1 MDSTPPQQTAG
12 GTASRRS
19 APGASASPGQTA
31 GEAASQGQSPEGSA
45 SPGRLLLIEDD
56 PESAFF
62 CTYVLSK
69 RGGFDVT
76 HVADPT
82 VALTLAVTR
91 PWDLVIADLDL
102 PIMSGLEFVAA
113 LRRMAPR
120 LPVVLVTAYP
130 HDVPILSPTQ
140 HDRQPD
146 AVLAKPVPADLLL
159 STAIALVVPAD

>member
-1 MDSTPPQQTAG
+1 MDSTPPHQTTGGSASRGPTAG
-12 GTASRRS
+12 GSASR
-19 APGASASPGQTA
+19 GQTT
-31 GEAASQGQSPEGSA
+31 GESASQGQSGGESA
-45 SPGRLLLIEDD
+45 ARGRLLLIEDD

-102 PIMSGLEFVAA
+102 PIMSGLDFVAA
-113 LRRMAPR
+113 LRRMAPW

-130 HDVPILSPTQ
+130 HDLPTPAAE
-140 HDRQPD
+140 HARHPD
-146 AVLAKPVPADLLL
+146 AVLVKPVPADLLL
-159 STAIALVVPAD
+159 STANALATPRA

>member
-1 MDSTPPQQTAG
+1 MDSTAPHQAAG
-12 GTASRRS
+12 GSASRGPT
-19 APGASASPGQTA
+19 AAESASQGQTA
-31 GEAASQGQSPEGSA
+31 GESASQGQNAGGAA
-45 SPGRLLLIEDD
+45 SRGRLLLIEDD

-113 LRRMAPR
+113 LRRMAPG

-130 HDVPILSPTQ
+130 HDLPTLAATEPA
-140 HDRQPD
+140 RQPD
-146 AVLAKPVPADLLL
+146 AVLTKPVPADLLL
-159 STAIALVVPAD
+159 STATALVAPAA

>member
-1 MDSTPPQQTAG
+1 MDSPHPQETG
-12 GTASRRS
+12 RTASR
-19 APGASASPGQTA
+19 
-31 GEAASQGQSPEGSA
+31 
-45 SPGRLLLIEDD
+45 GRLLLVEDD
-56 PESAFF
+56 PESAIF
-62 CTYVLSK
+62 CTYVLQK

-120 LPVVLVTAYP
+120 LPVVLVTAFP
-130 HDVPILSPTQ
+130 HLAPPLVATKVG
-140 HDRQPD
+140 RQPD
-146 AVLAKPVPADLLL
+146 ALLAKPVPADLLL
-159 STAIALVVPAD
+159 STATALAVPAA

>member
-1 MDSTPPQQTAG
+1 MDSPHPTQEAG
-12 GTASRRS
+12 GSPSR
-19 APGASASPGQTA
+19 
-31 GEAASQGQSPEGSA
+31 
-45 SPGRLLLIEDD
+45 GRLLLVEDD
-56 PESAFF
+56 PEAAIFVI
-62 CTYVLSK
+62 YVLEK

-102 PIMSGLEFVAA
+102 PIMTGLEFVAA

-130 HDVPILSPTQ
+130 HDAPTMAAE
-140 HDRQPD
+140 HGRQPD
-146 AVLAKPVPADLLL
+146 VLLAKPVPADLLL
-159 STAIALVVPAD
+159 RTATALATPAAY